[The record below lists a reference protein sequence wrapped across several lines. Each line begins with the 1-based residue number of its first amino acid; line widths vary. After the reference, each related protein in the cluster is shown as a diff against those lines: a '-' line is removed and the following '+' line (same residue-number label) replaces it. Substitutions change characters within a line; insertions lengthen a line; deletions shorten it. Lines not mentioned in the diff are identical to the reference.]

1 MFMFQPRDS
10 EFFIN
15 TLGDSEEKLDVC
27 GGVSSAFT
35 HVLDLI
41 LCSVLQWIGNG
52 GRRGWI
58 YPREHNPAGFCT
70 LEESVSISWR
80 ERRGAGINLVYL
92 WKYSEHMETKMEATS
107 ASDSLLS

>member
-15 TLGDSEEKLDVC
+15 TLGDSEEKLDVF
-27 GGVSSAFT
+27 GGMGVSLAFIYL
-35 HVLDLI
+35 LDLI
-41 LCSVLQWIGNG
+41 LCSVLQWIGSW

-70 LEESVSISWR
+70 LEESVSILWR
-80 ERRGAGINLVYL
+80 ERRGG
-92 WKYSEHMETKMEATS
+92 
-107 ASDSLLS
+107 